1 MSETIVNLDS
11 EVNEINNTWG
21 KSPTSIAKRHDI
33 DYAPISKREDYA
45 GYLEDV
51 RTLQADKDMVQR
63 IDDFQNP
70 FKSVEG
76 IDEPLQ
82 KSFTTE
88 NAGSIAGQKLLISS
102 LATYKQWKVDNK
114 LGNDDLFKD
123 NKYAFALSHSV
134 KTVILSQTPEAKKQN
149 DNTSPKSKGKLQNKK
164 NEVLCSNNFILS
176 FHDKL
181 LGGEVCCNN
190 KRLCN

>member
-63 IDDFQNP
+63 IDDFQNSL
-70 FKSVEG
+70 KSVEG
-76 IDEPLQ
+76 IVEPVQ

-88 NAGSIAGQKLLISS
+88 NAGSIAGQKLLVSS
-102 LATYKQWKVDNK
+102 LATYKQWKVDNN

-123 NKYAFALSHSV
+123 NKKAFAIWHPVEAL
-134 KTVILSQTPEAKKQN
+134 ILSQTPEAKAQN
-149 DNTSPKSKGKLQNKK
+149 DNTSPGSKGKIAK
-164 NEVLCSNNFILS
+164 
-176 FHDKL
+176 
-181 LGGEVCCNN
+181 
-190 KRLCN
+190 